1 MAEPLPVGVSHS
13 TFGGFTEPG
22 GVPFGVITA
31 GINGW
36 LHTRWQH
43 PGPGNST
50 ARDMAVQSVGFWPR
64 KRGGARRRWQEKVA
78 GEGGRKK
85 WQEEVA
91 GWLVEPWAQQQ
102 PELAGLRRRRGC
114 KCRSL
119 QLLVLRVQQGSL
131 LLRY

>member
-1 MAEPLPVGVSHS
+1 MAEPLAVRVSHS

-22 GVPFGVITA
+22 GVPLGVITA

-64 KRGGARRRWQEKVA
+64 KGGGARRRWQEEVA
-78 GEGGRKK
+78 GEGGRKR

-91 GWLVEPWAQQQ
+91 GRSGRRKWQ
-102 PELAGLRRRRGC
+102 AGLLSPGL
-114 KCRSL
+114 SSS
-119 QLLVLRVQQGSL
+119 QNWQG
-131 LLRY
+131 